1 MKAAVLYE
9 PNTPL
14 VVEEFDM
21 NDPRRGEVL
30 VKTMATGVCHSDW
43 HVVKGDWP
51 RIALPSIL
59 GHESAGVV
67 ETVGPEV
74 TSLEVGDHVVLTWKP
89 GCGRCEMCQQGYLS
103 VCDLLP
109 SVPSKPRIRGTGAEI
124 SQMIGLGGFGSYT
137 VVPENV
143 AVRVDKD
150 VPFAQAA
157 LTGCGVSAG
166 VGAAINTAR
175 VRPGTSV
182 AVFGCGGVGLNC
194 MQGSAIAGATTIIAV
209 DLLDQKLDFAKE
221 FGATH
226 TVNASREDPVERIKD
241 LTDGLGV
248 HYAFEA
254 IGLVEKPFVQSIEC
268 TRKRG
273 VTVWLGA
280 APNDTPV
287 TIDAMALFY
296 EKTVMGSYLGST
308 RPHIDIPR
316 FLNLYKAGELK
327 LDELITRTFP
337 LEEINTAFEALSKG
351 EVARGVIA
359 FD

>member
-1 MKAAVLYE
+1 MKAPVLYE

-14 VVEEFDM
+14 VVEELDL
-21 NDPRRGEVL
+21 DEPRQGEVK
-30 VKTMATGVCHSDW
+30 VKMMATGVCHSDW

-51 RIALPSIL
+51 RIPLPSIL
-59 GHESAGVV
+59 GHESAGVI
-67 ETVGPEV
+67 EAVGPEV
-74 TSLEVGDHVVLTWKP
+74 TSLATGDHVVLTWKP
-89 GCGRCEMCQQGYLS
+89 GCGRCEMCRQGWLS
-103 VCDLLP
+103 VCDLMP
-109 SVPSKPRIRGTGAEI
+109 SVPSKPRVRGTGAEI
-124 SQMIGLGGFGSYT
+124 NQMIGLGGFGSYT
-137 VVPENV
+137 VVPETV
-143 AVRVDKD
+143 AVRIDRD
-150 VPFAQAA
+150 IPFAQAA
-157 LTGCGVSAG
+157 LVACGVSTG
-166 VGAAINTAR
+166 VGAVFNTAC

-194 MQGSAIAGATTIIAV
+194 IQGSAIAGATTVIAV
-209 DLLDQKLDFAKE
+209 DLLDQKLDFARE

-226 TVNASREDPVERIKD
+226 TVNASREDPVERIKE
-241 LTDGLGV
+241 LTEGQGA

-254 IGLVEKPFVQSIEC
+254 VGLVEKPFVQSIEC

-273 VTVWLGA
+273 VTVWIGA

-316 FLNLYKAGELK
+316 FLSLYRAGKLK
-327 LDELITRTFP
+327 LDELITRSFA